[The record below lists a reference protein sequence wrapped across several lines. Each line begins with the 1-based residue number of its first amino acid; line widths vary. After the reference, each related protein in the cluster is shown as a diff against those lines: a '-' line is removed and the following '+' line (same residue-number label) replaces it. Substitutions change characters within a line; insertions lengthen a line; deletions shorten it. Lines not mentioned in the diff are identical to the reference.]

1 MPSIP
6 PSRYTLSQLV
16 CAYHAGKTQYSTALK
31 ICNQVASSFLY
42 ITNILI
48 FTKHKNHKKV
58 WQKLSLQ
65 SKNRSTDLLP
75 TDSHRVFLSPGSED
89 EGSDY
94 INASWL
100 TGDVVDN
107 YEDDGDNELVR
118 FPNQRSKI
126 YIPFVLIEYGVEVKM
141 ELYKTVEKLNTPHD
155 GCYHSWQRVW

>member
-48 FTKHKNHKKV
+48 FTKHKNHTKV
-58 WQKLSLQ
+58 WQQLSLQ

-100 TGDVVDN
+100 TGDNDGNVD
-107 YEDDGDNELVR
+107 YEDDNDDSYLVR
-118 FPNQRSKI
+118 LPNHRHGICQKFYTAGFSGQKF
-126 YIPFVLIEYGVEVKM
+126 Y
-141 ELYKTVEKLNTPHD
+141 TVNFT
-155 GCYHSWQRVW
+155 QFQQF

>member
-48 FTKHKNHKKV
+48 FTKHKNHTKV
-58 WQKLSLQ
+58 WQQLSLQ

-100 TGDVVDN
+100 TGDNDGNVD
-107 YEDDGDNELVR
+107 YEDDNDDSYRVR
-118 FPNQRSKI
+118 LPKPMHASGLGNLANDDWDGLDDDTYGESCRKEMH
-126 YIPFVLIEYGVEVKM
+126 LI
-141 ELYKTVEKLNTPHD
+141 
-155 GCYHSWQRVW
+155 